1 VLTTL
6 GTIAVTIMLLA
17 YWQEE
22 RSKWLVLA
30 FAGASAGTAAYS
42 GIVGAY
48 PITGVEAI
56 WSLVALQR
64 FWRRRRAEAAEASS
78 ATEAPAPRRPPRAK
92 EAHSVIKP

>member
-1 VLTTL
+1 MLTTL

-30 FAGASAGTAAYS
+30 FAGASAGTAVYS
-42 GIVGAY
+42 GFVEAY
-48 PITGVEAI
+48 PVTGVEAV

-64 FWRRRRAEAAEASS
+64 FWRRHRAEALAR
-78 ATEAPAPRRPPRAK
+78 AP
-92 EAHSVIKP
+92 